1 MNKVEHTGYYHTD
14 LPFILP
20 ECYAVPEVNFWGEL
34 LTEIRKNEAS
44 KLFFECMQK
53 EKATNTLATNSL
65 I

>member
-1 MNKVEHTGYYHTD
+1 MYPIKELITD
-14 LPFILP
+14 F
-20 ECYAVPEVNFWGEL
+20 YDTAKEVNWYCETL
-34 LTEIRKNEAS
+34 RQTRNNEAS